1 MKKFLSIVA
10 VLLMMSAPS
19 LFAQEAEAAV
29 EATNEATE
37 QVATDTTAEAA
48 AEVAA
53 AVVAD
58 EPQESEHSTWDDL
71 VAFFKSMGFMRMT
84 WQQGLMLL
92 VSFLLLYLAIK
103 KQYEP
108 LLLLPIAFGMLL
120 TNLPGAGMFHNE
132 LWTAFLDQNSEYYLN
147 YGQILKKGG
156 LLDVLYIGVKA
167 GVYPC
172 LIFIGV
178 GAMTDFGPLIAN
190 PKSLLLGAA
199 AQLGIFITFLCANW
213 FGFTEAEAGSIGIIG
228 GADGPTSIFLTSKLA
243 PHLLGPIA
251 IAAYSYMALVPVI
264 QPPIMRALTTKK
276 ERAIK
281 MRQLRSVSK
290 TEKIVFPIIITAIV
304 ALILPDAAPLIGCL
318 MLGNLMKECGV
329 VDRLSK
335 TAQNE
340 LMNIV
345 VIFLG
350 LSVGATA
357 TAESFLNVKTLLILA
372 MGIVAF
378 GFGTA
383 GGVLLAKF
391 MNLFSKDKINPLIGS
406 AGVSAVPMAARVS
419 QTVGQEENPG
429 NFLLMHAM
437 GPNVAGVIGSA
448 VAAGILLTMLG

>member
-1 MKKFLSIVA
+1 MDGINIL
-10 VLLMMSAPS
+10 
-19 LFAQEAEAAV
+19 E
-29 EATNEATE
+29 
-37 QVATDTTAEAA
+37 
-48 AEVAA
+48 
-53 AVVAD
+53 
-58 EPQESEHSTWDDL
+58 
-71 VAFFKSMGFMRMT
+71 FFQNMGFMNMT
-84 WQQGLMLL
+84 WQQGVMLL
-92 VSFLLLYLAIK
+92 VSFFLLFLAIK

-120 TNLPGAGMFHNE
+120 TNLPMAGMFHEE
-132 LWTAFLDQNSEYYLN
+132 LWTEFLNPDSPMYHS
-147 YGQILKKGG
+147 YGAILKHAG
-156 LLDVLYIGVKA
+156 LLDIMYIGVKA
-167 GVYPC
+167 GLYPC

-190 PKSLLLGAA
+190 PKSLILGAA
-199 AQLGIFITFLCANW
+199 AQVGIFITFLCANIW
-213 FGFTEAEAGSIGIIG
+213 FTPAEAGSIGIIG

-264 QPPIMRALTTKK
+264 QPPIMRLLTTEK
-276 ERAIK
+276 ERKIK
-281 MRQLRSVSK
+281 MKQLRQVSK
-290 TEKIVFPIIITAIV
+290 TEKIVFPIIITAVV
-304 ALILPDAAPLIGCL
+304 ALVLPDATPLIGCL

-357 TAESFLNVKTLLILA
+357 TGTTFLSVKTLLILA
-372 MGIVAF
+372 MGIIAF
-378 GFGTA
+378 ALGSA
-383 GGVLLAKF
+383 GGVLLAKL
-391 MNLFSKDKINPLIGS
+391 MNLFSKEKINPLIGS

-419 QTVGQEENPG
+419 QAEGQKADPS